1 MTALVRAEWTKLFT
15 TRVWI
20 GLLLGAC
27 VLVAGFVVLFT
38 SFAGSTPGGA
48 QGGGPPGGLPAVG
61 TEQFE
66 QLVLATGANVTVLFL
81 LLGIIGMT
89 QEYRHRTATP
99 TFLTTP
105 RRGRVVIAK
114 LVSYALTAVPF
125 ALLVM
130 AVNYL
135 VVLIYAGA
143 RGDAP
148 SLTGDNLRVLS
159 SSGLA
164 LVIYT
169 VIGVGVGALLR
180 NQVGAI
186 VGALVY
192 LYFVEPLLS
201 AFEVT
206 AGLYKWLPGGALEA
220 MTSTFRGPEA
230 FAPDLLDRW
239 QGGLLLLGY
248 GLVAAVLGTLL
259 AVRRD
264 VV

>member
-20 GLLLGAC
+20 GLLLGSC
-27 VLVAGFVVLFT
+27 VMVAGFAVLFT
-38 SFAGSTPGGA
+38 AFAGDA
-48 QGGGPPGGLPAVG
+48 EAGLPPVG
-61 TEQFE
+61 SEQYE
-66 QLVLATGANVTVLFL
+66 QLALATAANVTVLFL
-81 LLGIIGMT
+81 ILGIIGMT

-105 RRGRVVIAK
+105 ARGRVVVAK
-114 LVSYALTAVPF
+114 LVSYALAAVPF
-125 ALLVM
+125 ALLVL
-130 AVNYL
+130 AVNY
-135 VVLIYAGA
+135 VVVALYAGA
-143 RGDAP
+143 RGTAP
-148 SLTGDNLRVLS
+148 SLSGDNLRVLA

-164 LVIYT
+164 LVVYA

-192 LYFVEPLLS
+192 LFVVEPIIRS
-201 AFEVT
+201 VPAT
-206 AGLYKWLPGGALEA
+206 APAYKWLPGGALEA
-220 MTSTFRGPEA
+220 LTATFQAPE
-230 FAPDLLDRW
+230 LLERW

-248 GLVAAVLGTLL
+248 GLLAALLGTFL

-264 VV
+264 VG

>member
-1 MTALVRAEWTKLFT
+1 MTPLVRAEWTKLFT

-20 GLLLGAC
+20 GLSLGAC
-27 VLVAGFVVLFT
+27 ALAGGFAALFT
-38 SFAGSTPGGA
+38 GLAGVEQNGQPGI
-48 QGGGPPGGLPAVG
+48 PAVG
-61 TEQFE
+61 TDGYEEIVFS
-66 QLVLATGANVTVLFL
+66 VGANASVLL
-81 LLGIIGMT
+81 LILGIIGMT

-114 LVSYALTAVPF
+114 LVAYALAAVPI
-125 ALLVM
+125 ALLVL
-130 AVNYL
+130 AVDVL

-148 SLTGDNLRVLS
+148 SLDSDNLQTLGA
-159 SSGLA
+159 SGLV
-164 LVIYT
+164 LVVFS

-192 LYFVEPLLS
+192 LNVVEPIVAAIGALQP
-201 AFEVT
+201 A
-206 AGLYKWLPGGALEA
+206 YKWLPGGAVQA
-220 MTSTFRGPEA
+220 ITSDFQAPELL
-230 FAPDLLDRW
+230 APW
-239 QGGLLLLGY
+239 QGVVLLLGY
-248 GLVAAVLGTLL
+248 GVAFAVLGTFL